1 VNRSS
6 KRARADRTFP
16 AVPEALVE
24 IRDYV
29 RSLAG
34 EARLPERV
42 TEDLVL
48 AVSEASANAV
58 IHSRSATVRI
68 QWLLRD
74 DRVEVGVVDD
84 GVFRS
89 RVRIPSADR
98 PGGFGI
104 PLMAA
109 LSDEVS
115 IVEGT
120 HRRPGTSVR
129 LVKRSRQG

>member
-6 KRARADRTFP
+6 ERARADRTFP
-16 AVPEALVE
+16 AVPEALVD

-29 RSLAG
+29 RGLAG
-34 EARLPERV
+34 DADLPERV

-58 IHSRSATVRI
+58 IHSGSATVRI
-68 QWLLRD
+68 RWLLRD
-74 DRVEVGVVDD
+74 DRVEVNVVDD

-89 RVRIPSADR
+89 RVRVPSVDR

-120 HRRPGTSVR
+120 RRRPGTSVR
-129 LVKRSRQG
+129 LVKRSRQD

>member
-24 IRDYV
+24 IRGYV

-58 IHSRSATVRI
+58 IHSGSATVRI
-68 QWLLRD
+68 RWLFGD

-120 HRRPGTSVR
+120 PRRPGTSVR
-129 LVKRSRQG
+129 LVKRSRQD